1 MTYFLLSPCILKD
14 SNGEFVESMDNL
26 QYYAKLL
33 GFAIKWLDLKL
44 LIHEKSFYNQLWEYS
59 PPLSDL
65 TLSSYF
71 ATNITSKFQSL
82 VADGQVI
89 YDEEETC
96 SFESKQYICVD
107 QHECDLIA
115 CCLGKVPEG
124 EALMFVGLKNSD
136 VTIPTEIKF
145 NSKEHTINLIYD
157 PYKTES
163 TILDSSLKIFA
174 SSKSCI
180 FPYAEICDFF
190 IKKAETEKSKSA
202 YQLYGDIIAKRNGY
216 SKMPYDAKRYKQDAP
231 CYISRNRNF
240 FISLDDLHGTF
251 EVFDATTKKASYIGE
266 YSFDGLLITSKFSD
280 PNTHKFFKS

>member
-26 QYYAKLL
+26 QHYAKLL

-44 LIHEKSFYNQLWEYS
+44 LIHEKSFYNHLWEYS

-71 ATNITSKFQSL
+71 AANITSKFQSL

-89 YDEEETC
+89 YDEEEAS

-107 QHECDLIA
+107 QQECDLIA

-136 VTIPTEIKF
+136 VTNPTGIKF

-174 SSKSCI
+174 STKSCI
-180 FPYAEICDFF
+180 FPYAEICDCF
-190 IKKAETEKSKSA
+190 IQKAENEKSKSA
-202 YQLYGDIIAKRNGY
+202 YQLYGDIIAKRNGF

-231 CYISRNRNF
+231 CYISRNGNF

-251 EVFDATTKKASYIGE
+251 EVFDATTKKASFIGE
-266 YSFDGLLITSKFSD
+266 YKFDGHLITSKFSD